1 MIQLPEFDP
10 SIASEFGYA
19 GDTMMDFLGV
29 PLWSSQ
35 EITHLLLRFAF
46 HMLVCFI
53 MIHFCYYRKN
63 RNREYY
69 KSLIF
74 FAAGMFLLLFLMES
88 VNLQIGLTLG
98 LFAIFGVIRYRTET
112 VPIKEMTYL
121 FMTIA
126 ISVINGL
133 SLNIS
138 YGELGIANVLIL
150 CIIAFFEYQGS
161 FMGKIFGKNFTSNSS
176 KLVLYDRIELI
187 VPEKREELIEDLK
200 KRTGLDIKK
209 VDVGH
214 IDFLRDAAF
223 LKIYYPTTETENN
236 SLNNITKIKP
246 EL

>member
-10 SIASEFGYA
+10 SIADEFGYT
-19 GDTMMDFLGV
+19 GDTVASLFGAQ
-29 PLWSSQ
+29 LWNA
-35 EITHLLLRFAF
+35 EEMWHLLLRFSF

-74 FAAGMFLLLFLMES
+74 FSAGMFLLLFLLES
-88 VNLQIGLTLG
+88 IKLQIGLTLG
-98 LFAIFGVIRYRTET
+98 LLAIFGVIRYRTET

-121 FMTIA
+121 FMVIA

-133 SLNIS
+133 SLSVS
-138 YGELGIANVLIL
+138 YAVLGATNLLIL
-150 CIIAFFEYQGS
+150 LIIGFIEYQKFLS
-161 FMGKIFGKNFTSNSS
+161 STSS
-176 KLVLYDRIELI
+176 KLILYDRIELI
-187 VPEKREELIEDLK
+187 TPEKHDELMADLK
-200 KRTGLDIKK
+200 QRTGLDIKK
-209 VDVGH
+209 IEIGH

-223 LKIYYPTTETENN
+223 IKVYYPGDAETSNTA
-236 SLNNITKIKP
+236 LNNITKLKP

>member
-10 SIASEFGYA
+10 SIADEFGYT
-19 GDTMMDFLGV
+19 GDTVASLFGAQ
-29 PLWSSQ
+29 LWNA
-35 EITHLLLRFAF
+35 EEMWHLLLRFSF

-74 FAAGMFLLLFLMES
+74 FSAGMFLLLFLLES
-88 VNLQIGLTLG
+88 IKLQIGLTLG
-98 LFAIFGVIRYRTET
+98 LLAIFGVIRYRTET

-121 FMTIA
+121 FMVIA

-133 SLNIS
+133 SLSVS
-138 YGELGIANVLIL
+138 YAVLGATNLLIL
-150 CIIAFFEYQGS
+150 LIIGFFEYQKFLS
-161 FMGKIFGKNFTSNSS
+161 STSS
-176 KLVLYDRIELI
+176 KLILYDRIELI
-187 VPEKREELIEDLK
+187 TPEKHEELMADLK
-200 KRTGLDIKK
+200 QRTGLDIKK
-209 VDVGH
+209 IEIGH

-223 LKIYYPTTETENN
+223 IKVYYPGDAETSNTT
-236 SLNNITKIKP
+236 LNNITKLKP

>member
-10 SIASEFGYA
+10 SIADEFGYT
-19 GDTMMDFLGV
+19 GDTVASLFGAQ
-29 PLWSSQ
+29 LWNA
-35 EITHLLLRFAF
+35 EEMWHLLLRFSF

-74 FAAGMFLLLFLMES
+74 FSAGMFLLLFLLES
-88 VNLQIGLTLG
+88 IKLQIGLTLG
-98 LFAIFGVIRYRTET
+98 LLAIFGVIRYRTET

-121 FMTIA
+121 FMVIA

-133 SLNIS
+133 SLSVS
-138 YGELGIANVLIL
+138 YAVLGATNLLIL
-150 CIIAFFEYQGS
+150 LIIGFFEYQKFLS
-161 FMGKIFGKNFTSNSS
+161 STSS
-176 KLVLYDRIELI
+176 KLILYDRIVLI
-187 VPEKREELIEDLK
+187 TPEKHDELMADLK
-200 KRTGLDIKK
+200 QRTGLDIKK
-209 VDVGH
+209 IEIGH

-223 LKIYYPTTETENN
+223 IKVYYPGDAETSNTA
-236 SLNNITKIKP
+236 LNNITKLKP

>member
-10 SIASEFGYA
+10 SIADEFGYT
-19 GDTMMDFLGV
+19 GDTVASLFGAQ
-29 PLWSSQ
+29 LWNA
-35 EITHLLLRFAF
+35 EEMWHLLLRFSF

-74 FAAGMFLLLFLMES
+74 FSAGMFLLLFLLES
-88 VNLQIGLTLG
+88 IKLQIGLTLG
-98 LFAIFGVIRYRTET
+98 LLAIFGVIRYRTET

-121 FMTIA
+121 FMVIA

-133 SLNIS
+133 SLSVS
-138 YGELGIANVLIL
+138 YAVLGATNLLIL
-150 CIIAFFEYQGS
+150 LIIGFFEYQKFLS
-161 FMGKIFGKNFTSNSS
+161 STSS
-176 KLVLYDRIELI
+176 KLILYDRIELI
-187 VPEKREELIEDLK
+187 TPEKHEELMADLK
-200 KRTGLDIKK
+200 QRTGLDIKK
-209 VDVGH
+209 IEIGH

-223 LKIYYPTTETENN
+223 IKVYYPGDAETSNTA
-236 SLNNITKIKP
+236 LNNITKLKP

>member
-10 SIASEFGYA
+10 SIADEFGYT
-19 GDTMMDFLGV
+19 GDTVASLFGAQ
-29 PLWSSQ
+29 LWNA
-35 EITHLLLRFAF
+35 EEMWHLLLRFSF

-74 FAAGMFLLLFLMES
+74 FSAGMFLLLFLLES
-88 VNLQIGLTLG
+88 IKLQIGLTLG
-98 LFAIFGVIRYRTET
+98 LLAIFGVIRYRTET

-121 FMTIA
+121 FMVIA

-133 SLNIS
+133 SLSVS
-138 YGELGIANVLIL
+138 YAVLGATNLLIL
-150 CIIAFFEYQGS
+150 LIIAFFEYQKFLS
-161 FMGKIFGKNFTSNSS
+161 STSS
-176 KLVLYDRIELI
+176 KLILYDRIELI
-187 VPEKREELIEDLK
+187 TPEKHEELMADLK
-200 KRTGLDIKK
+200 QRTGLEIKK
-209 VDVGH
+209 IEIGH

-223 LKIYYPTTETENN
+223 IKVYYPGDAETSNTA
-236 SLNNITKIKP
+236 LNNITKLKP

>member
-10 SIASEFGYA
+10 SIADEFGYT
-19 GDTMMDFLGV
+19 GDTVASLFGAQ
-29 PLWSSQ
+29 LWNA
-35 EITHLLLRFAF
+35 EEMWHLLLRFSF

-74 FAAGMFLLLFLMES
+74 FSAGMFLLLFLLES
-88 VNLQIGLTLG
+88 IKLQIGLTLG
-98 LFAIFGVIRYRTET
+98 LLAIFGVIRYRTET

-121 FMTIA
+121 FMVIA

-133 SLNIS
+133 SLSVS
-138 YGELGIANVLIL
+138 YAVLGATNLLIL
-150 CIIAFFEYQGS
+150 LIIGFFEYQKFLS
-161 FMGKIFGKNFTSNSS
+161 STSS
-176 KLVLYDRIELI
+176 KLILYDRIELI
-187 VPEKREELIEDLK
+187 TPEKHDELMADLK
-200 KRTGLDIKK
+200 QRTGLDIKK
-209 VDVGH
+209 IEIGH

-223 LKIYYPTTETENN
+223 ITVYYPGDAETSNTA
-236 SLNNITKIKP
+236 LNNITKLKP

>member
-10 SIASEFGYA
+10 SIADEFGYT
-19 GDTMMDFLGV
+19 GDTVASLFGAQ
-29 PLWSSQ
+29 LWNA
-35 EITHLLLRFAF
+35 EEMGHLLLRFSF

-74 FAAGMFLLLFLMES
+74 FSAGMFLLLFLLES
-88 VNLQIGLTLG
+88 IKLQIGLTLG
-98 LFAIFGVIRYRTET
+98 LLAIFGVIRYRTET

-121 FMTIA
+121 FMVIA

-133 SLNIS
+133 SLSVS
-138 YGELGIANVLIL
+138 YAVLGATNLLIL
-150 CIIAFFEYQGS
+150 LIIGFFEYQKFLS
-161 FMGKIFGKNFTSNSS
+161 STSS
-176 KLVLYDRIELI
+176 KLILYDRIELI
-187 VPEKREELIEDLK
+187 TPEKHDELMADLK
-200 KRTGLDIKK
+200 QRTGLDIKK
-209 VDVGH
+209 IEIGH

-223 LKIYYPTTETENN
+223 IKVYYPGDAETSNTA
-236 SLNNITKIKP
+236 LNNITKLKP